1 MPSQS
6 ASIQS
11 YFSPHPSS
19 SPSKPLASSSPPAH
33 LDPTSAAMASTD
45 FVTGD
50 GFSSSE
56 RSIISPKTTTATD
69 YTQPFVAPS
78 TRPYQSVAISS
89 LAPSS
94 ATITFVGRVVNIF
107 HFANNNQKPRAAT
120 GCLRFI
126 LRGLD
131 GTGLVTVRLWYADTR
146 YPIRLGAKV
155 AVWTTHLGLSEDGK
169 LAPAVARLCASVF
182 PERDRGCHVQVKN
195 EEECEDRGVEKWSRQ
210 ATKAEL
216 MTLEGFARGGVDVP
230 DARVMACVKSVGA
243 RKKVTRKDNTVTEN
257 VTVHLFDNTW
267 TEATLTLWDHSTY
280 SASTWKPSQT
290 VLLLT
295 NPGYRTNPTSS
306 KTWLALTSAT
316 TVDVDPPVRDAL
328 WLRAFAAR
336 QRRRQDV
343 NPPFPYKT
351 FKAQFTTLTESGD
364 SDNEDESAE
373 STTKKIV
380 LTPVNRVLYTLASL
394 DAIARSRPSHPM
406 TGYLSV
412 LLMPL
417 NLVSMHQRHHLFS
430 GHCSGCNFALHAN
443 TATTTCPS
451 CSPPSSNRT
460 DKSQSL
466 PSSWSSWEGRDSG
479 TAGPAEAATTT
490 ARLVTLR
497 LNPRILGHI
506 IDETGSVASGK
517 LVWRE
522 EAWEELFGLP
532 AAELAALDRETLRRL
547 EVRCAWVRIS
557 LFVGLWSEDVSVG
570 EEGQEGVESETV
582 GKRGVAHESAEVV
595 RMCVLGVKL

>member
-1 MPSQS
+1 
-6 ASIQS
+6 
-11 YFSPHPSS
+11 
-19 SPSKPLASSSPPAH
+19 
-33 LDPTSAAMASTD
+33 
-45 FVTGD
+45 
-50 GFSSSE
+50 
-56 RSIISPKTTTATD
+56 
-69 YTQPFVAPS
+69 
-78 TRPYQSVAISS
+78 TRPYQSVAIAS

-94 ATITFVGRVVNIF
+94 AAITFVGRVVNIF

-131 GTGLVTVRLWYADTR
+131 GTGLVTVRLWYADTK
-146 YPIRLGAKV
+146 YPIRLGAKI

-195 EEECEDRGVEKWSRQ
+195 EEEWEDRGVEKWSRQ
-210 ATKAEL
+210 AAKAEL

-257 VTVHLFDNTW
+257 VTVHLFDNTC

-336 QRRRQDV
+336 QRRRQDN

-351 FKAQFTTLTESGD
+351 FKAH
-364 SDNEDESAE
+364 
-373 STTKKIV
+373 TTKKIV

-394 DAIARSRPSHPM
+394 DAMARSRPSCPM

-430 GHCSGCNFALHAN
+430 GHCSRCNFALHAN

-451 CSPPSSNRT
+451 LS
-460 DKSQSL
+460 
-466 PSSWSSWEGRDSG
+466 
-479 TAGPAEAATTT
+479 TT

-532 AAELAALDRETLRRL
+532 AVELAALDRETLRRL
-547 EVRCAWVRIS
+547 EARCAWIRIS
-557 LFVGLWSEDVSVG
+557 LFVGLWSEDVS
-570 EEGQEGVESETV
+570 
-582 GKRGVAHESAEVV
+582 
-595 RMCVLGVKL
+595 